1 MWQGMLL
8 ALLLVLTLLMF
19 FTFWLAIMLSRMLA
33 DGQLYFAYW
42 TSECVEQNSLCGFE
56 KGFDLY
62 WVKYMRFYA
71 II

>member
-1 MWQGMLL
+1 
-8 ALLLVLTLLMF
+8 
-19 FTFWLAIMLSRMLA
+19 MLSRMLA